1 MAQYQVYFDTLEGE
15 RKYNVDIGDDEP
27 IEQVL
32 RDILVELSERGH
44 MMKGLATGDLKVV
57 WGGLEGRELDLSR
70 TLPEQGVRPN
80 DVLRVLVE
88 MYEGGGRSLR
98 SDRIERE
105 WKLTARLAQANVD
118 RLEVLDRDSGPTE
131 DAFRVR
137 LHGSPGLET
146 AVGEHLSTRD
156 HHTLRLCF
164 PRFYPDVPVE
174 CYVEEPLFHPNVRPE
189 TGFVCLW
196 EEANP
201 RDTAIQ
207 AIARAQAM
215 AAYRMLNLGGP
226 HQMNREAADWYVNVA
241 RPKALVPLTW
251 DELRVYDVRDGQVVW
266 LEPGRAFSSKPASR
280 SDRAS
285 ETGRRRDTPLR
296 G

>member
-15 RKYNVDIGDDEP
+15 RKYNVDIGDDES

-32 RDILVELSERGH
+32 RDILGELSERGH

-57 WGGLEGRELDLSR
+57 WGGVEGRELDLSR

-88 MYEGGGRSLR
+88 MYEGGAGTLR
-98 SDRIERE
+98 GDRIERE
-105 WKLTARLAQANVD
+105 WKLVNRLAQANPGRV
-118 RLEVLDRDSGPTE
+118 EVLDRHTKGTE
-131 DAFRVR
+131 DTFRVR
-137 LHGSPGLET
+137 LHESPGLED
-146 AVGEHLSTRD
+146 AVD
-156 HHTLRLCF
+156 LRLTRRDAHTIRLAF
-164 PRFYPDVPVE
+164 ARFYPDVPIE
-174 CYVEEPLFHPNVRPE
+174 CYVEERLFHPNVNQQ

-226 HQMNREAADWYVNVA
+226 HQMNRDAADWYVKVGKP
-241 RPKALVPLTW
+241 RALVPLTW
-251 DELRVYDVRDGQVVW
+251 DELRVYEVQNGQVVW
-266 LEPGRAFSSKPASR
+266 LEPGRAIASR
-280 SDRAS
+280 TS
-285 ETGRRRDTPLR
+285 RRLA
-296 G
+296 